1 MEITTPYAKV
11 IVDESTILNMFL
23 IHDVS
28 NSRFKYYNIG
38 DGIVNFCEMDFSKS
52 LDEIKKLNTIKVSSK
67 NIKIIKNLQI
77 FLIISDIRFEILLY
91 L

>member
-23 IHDVS
+23 IHDTS

-38 DGIVNFCEMDFSKS
+38 DGIVSFCEMDFSKS
-52 LDEIKKLNTIKVSSK
+52 LEENNKHPPVKLGV
-67 NIKIIKNLQI
+67 
-77 FLIISDIRFEILLY
+77 FHMRA
-91 L
+91 